1 MANGMYAE
9 NTQLQHD
16 EAIRSASMV
25 AMTLMLAAQD
35 KGLVSGA
42 MIGFDPAGVA
52 KEAGLGA
59 NELPVMLVSV
69 GRAAPG
75 NWPRKPRRAVSEQLK
90 IV

>member
-1 MANGMYAE
+1 
-9 NTQLQHD
+9 
-16 EAIRSASMV
+16 
-25 AMTLMLAAQD
+25 
-35 KGLVSGA
+35 

-52 KEAGLGA
+52 KEVGLGA

-75 NWPRKPRRAVSEQLK
+75 NWPRKPRRPVSEQLK